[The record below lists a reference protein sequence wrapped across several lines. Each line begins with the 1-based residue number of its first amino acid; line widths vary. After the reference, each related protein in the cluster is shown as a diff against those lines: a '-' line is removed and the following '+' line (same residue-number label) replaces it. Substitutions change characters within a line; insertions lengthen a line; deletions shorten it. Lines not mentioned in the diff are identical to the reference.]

1 MWSPRHMAAPGVCI
15 TPHRPMC
22 SDHSNAPISAPDTC
36 SGHCHP
42 NWLLLSPAQPSGRA
56 QQIQS
61 FINIDLYINSAQGT
75 LTRALNLY
83 WNYILHFMGHLNLCR
98 IQSNSARIVVHTWTG
113 LDWRLDKSAVVWRRL
128 QMLIQLRAPVTSF
141 VTWIGHPCA
150 PHNASLLSPGTL
162 EKCSGGWIS
171 NMDF

>member
-1 MWSPRHMAAPGVCI
+1 MWSPHHMAAPGVCI

-36 SGHCHP
+36 SDHCHP
-42 NWLLLSPAQPSGRA
+42 NWLLLSPAQPSGQA

-83 WNYILHFMGHLNLCR
+83 WNYILHFMGHLNLCHS
-98 IQSNSARIVVHTWTG
+98 IKFSSHSSPHLDWTG
-113 LDWRLDKSAVVWRRL
+113 GLTNLLWWRRL